1 MFPTYGDPYAGFSAT
16 PDTGIKKNLD
26 RSDKNRR
33 EEISRVRAQMPAGAM
48 LQGNNFVVRENGK
61 FKIVGSLDEQAL
73 EAGLPQPGQRQ
84 TSTQPQRTVRNHSHE
99 SLRKDMRAALAKYN
113 QTPAQ
118 EPPTP
123 TRDQPPVTDP
133 YNTDAKGTIT
143 GLSGG
148 SIAAPYSDEAFVGM
162 LGEKYGIQLTNPFS
176 GAPNP
181 ATPGHQAQI
190 RLTSGEIDPNA
201 PVNLNTP
208 ANKPGIDD
216 NPAADQTQVSGLEAL
231 RTLSPDDVYIPEG
244 ELSEKEKGMATSRRS
259 ARSRAFL
266 DYDGPGGSMAALR
279 AAEASQGYFYDRGQ
293 YKMTNEEGGFDT
305 VTREG
310 IQQYKEEEIG
320 AQDLLSKHLAQAPEK
335 ALEKAFEMGNADVI
349 GGDYANT
356 DYTSQFEGD
365 SAADNFP
372 IPAEDT
378 EMFGG
383 TIARYQERLKK

>member
-1 MFPTYGDPYAGFSAT
+1 MFPTYGNPYAGFSAT

-231 RTLSPDDVYIPEG
+231 RTLSPDDVHIPEG
-244 ELSEKEKGMATSRRS
+244 DLTESEKGMATSRRS
-259 ARSRAFL
+259 ARGRALL
-266 DYDGPGGSMAALR
+266 DYDGPGGIMGAMK
-279 AAEASQGYFYDRGQ
+279 AAEAADGYMKAGDQ
-293 YKMTNEEGGFDT
+293 YRMLDQEGNFQT

-310 IQQYKEEEIG
+310 IEELKYGRATHE
-320 AQDLLSKHLAQAPEK
+320 DLLSKHLAGAPQK
-335 ALEKAFEMGNADVI
+335 ALDKAFETGNADVI
-349 GGDYANT
+349 TSEFSNT
-356 DYTSQFEGD
+356 DYTSPFGGD
-365 SAADNFP
+365 SAAGNFP
-372 IPAEDT
+372 IPEEDT
-378 EMFGG
+378 PMFGG
-383 TIARYQERLKK
+383 TLENYLKRVKK

>member
-1 MFPTYGDPYAGFSAT
+1 MSQYRGGGRAAVRKDSPIPLGVEYET
-16 PDTGIKKNLD
+16 
-26 RSDKNRR
+26 NRR
-33 EEISRVRAQMPAGAM
+33 GRRVGPAPTPRNYGSDYKRQELLASGDTFRNYGA
-48 LQGNNFVVRENGK
+48 
-61 FKIVGSLDEQAL
+61 DYA
-73 EAGLPQPGQRQ
+73 
-84 TSTQPQRTVRNHSHE
+84 
-99 SLRKDMRAALAKYN
+99 
-113 QTPAQ
+113 AQ
-118 EPPTP
+118 ERALFGLDKKEPPKPP
-123 TRDQPPVTDP
+123 TRDRNAPNDP
-133 YNTDAKGTIT
+133 YDTDAKGTIT

-148 SIAAPYSDEAFVGM
+148 SIAGPYTDADFVGM
-162 LGEKYGIQLTNPFS
+162 LGEKYGIELTNPFS

-181 ATPGHQAQI
+181 ATPGHQEQI

-201 PVNLNTP
+201 PINLNIP
-208 ANKPGIDD
+208 ENKPGVDA
-216 NPAADQTQVSGLEAL
+216 NPVQDQKEVSGLEAL
-231 RTLSPDDVYIPEG
+231 RTLSPDDVHIPEG